1 MNEEAVIAIGQEALK
16 VTFMLSAPLLVVAM
30 VVGIVVSLLQ
40 AITQINE
47 ATLSFIPKIVAIALV
62 LALGAPWMLDTLS
75 SYTSDIFTHFGE
87 ILR

>member
-16 VTFMLSAPLLVVAM
+16 VTFLLAAPLLAVAM
-30 VVGIVVSLLQ
+30 VVGIAVSLLQ

-62 LALGAPWMLDTLS
+62 LLLGAPWMLDTLTD
-75 SYTSDIFTHFGE
+75 YTSEIFTTFGE
-87 ILR
+87 MRR